1 MRVSH
6 LAAADE
12 LLLLGGVGV
21 RGREVLSVM
30 TTSRRAG
37 LEAVIEPA
45 ASREAVS
52 SGRRAVQSD
61 GSAESPATHRVRHC
75 APQRDHSHASRKEE
89 QIQPN
94 VCARRK
100 WSMRTRQWIMSLRAA
115 ACDILWLAKRQALCG
130 VRGALA

>member
-61 GSAESPATHRVRHC
+61 GSAESPATHLC
-75 APQRDHSHASRKEE
+75 APLCTTTRSLTRLTQGGTNSAQYVRASEVE
-89 QIQPN
+89 YAYET
-94 VCARRK
+94 VDYELAGC
-100 WSMRTRQWIMSLRAA
+100 SM
-115 ACDILWLAKRQALCG
+115 
-130 VRGALA
+130 